1 MAKCAANL
9 RETRTRLGLSQAE
22 CATALGVAVETF
34 RTWDTARRSA
44 PEAIIRQPQTHPIGH
59 RSQRF
64 SGVAVVLFPSLTAIS
79 KLLEF
84 CQVADDDWPMPSMEA
99 YPRKSPLRSQL
110 VDALGGE
117 LGVCR
122 RGQTLAGDLPHAGPV
137 KV

>member
-1 MAKCAANL
+1 MLEETGWSGRLTSTRDSPRRKRPAEL
-9 RETRTRLGLSQAE
+9 REIILRTVS
-22 CATALGVAVETF
+22 
-34 RTWDTARRSA
+34 
-44 PEAIIRQPQTHPIGH
+44 
-59 RSQRF
+59 
-64 SGVAVVLFPSLTAIS
+64 FPSLTAIS